1 MRKLRP
7 RPFFVVLASLF
18 MLKAAAQQL
27 PRDSTPDLTYA
38 ISQYNQ
44 FLFPEKNLYT
54 GRQYL
59 DYRNVLYE
67 GHHPFFRW
75 PDFQQATIMYDGM
88 LYEDQP
94 AQFDIFRN
102 VLVTWDPGRRYL
114 IQLLNEKLDWFT
126 INGIRFIHLRPSGN
140 RTVVEDGFYRSLYD
154 GRTKVLKLE
163 QKRVVQEIDIKKV
176 LRKIEETPR
185 YFVLADNVYYEI
197 TGRSSLLKAFKNK
210 NSEISQF
217 IRKNNL
223 DIQDDKDNALAAVA
237 AQYDQLNR

>member
-7 RPFFVVLASLF
+7 RPFVAVLASLCT
-18 MLKAAAQQL
+18 LQAAAQQST
-27 PRDSTPDLTYA
+27 RDSIPDLTYA

-44 FLFPEKNLYT
+44 FLVPEKSLYT

-75 PDFQQATIMYDGM
+75 PDFQQATIMYDGY

-94 AQFDIFRN
+94 VQYDIFKN
-102 VLVTWDPGRRYL
+102 VLVTWDAGHRYL

-126 INGIRFIHLRPSGN
+126 INGIRFEHLRPSAGKSAI
-140 RTVVEDGFYRSLYD
+140 EDGFYRPLYE
-154 GRTKVLKLE
+154 GQTKVLKLE

-185 YFVLADNVYYEI
+185 YFVLSDNVYYEI
-197 TGRSSLLKAFKNK
+197 TGKSSLLKAFRKRDN
-210 NSEISQF
+210 EINQF

-223 DIQDDKDNALAAVA
+223 DIQGDKDNALPAVA

>member
-7 RPFFVVLASLF
+7 AQLLVVSASLF
-18 MLKAAAQQL
+18 MFKASAQL
-27 PRDSTPDLTYA
+27 APRDSTPDLSYA

-44 FLFPEKNLYT
+44 FLSPEKSLYT

-75 PDFQQATIMYDGM
+75 PDFQQATIMYDGFV
-88 LYEDQP
+88 YEDQP
-94 AQFDIFRN
+94 VQYDIFRN
-102 VLVTWDPGRRYL
+102 VLVTWDPAHRYL
-114 IQLLNEKLDWFT
+114 IQLLNEKLDWFA
-126 INGIRFIHLRPSGN
+126 INGVKFVHLRPSGN
-140 RTVVEDGFYRSLYD
+140 KPAIEDGFYRPLYD
-154 GRTKVLKLE
+154 GQTKVFKQE

-185 YFVLADNVYYEI
+185 YFVLSDNVYYEI
-197 TGRSSLLKAFKNK
+197 TGKSSLLKAFKKRDN
-210 NSEISQF
+210 EINQF

-223 DIQDDKDNALAAVA
+223 DIQGDKDNALPAVA